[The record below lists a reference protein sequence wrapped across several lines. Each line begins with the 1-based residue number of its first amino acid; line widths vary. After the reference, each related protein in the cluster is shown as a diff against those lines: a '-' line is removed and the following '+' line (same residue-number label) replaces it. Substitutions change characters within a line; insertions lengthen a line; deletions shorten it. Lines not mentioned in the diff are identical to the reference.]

1 MIVAVAVLGLS
12 MIGTA
17 LGTQQAAPEPTTK
30 IIGTVPGSASPA
42 STPRPS
48 STNSPSA
55 ANQPQ
60 AGLTTTPVTKLAKK
74 SASAMKS
81 PTERLLI
88 ASRPVYLSIP
98 AIKVNT
104 AITTVGLTAQGVIDV
119 PKGKQINQAAW
130 YDQSPT
136 PGQFGASIIVGH
148 IDTDQGPSVFFELG
162 GLKPGNL
169 ISLKRADGRTGVF
182 IVDGLEDYPDRSKI
196 PPAQAYIGAVDRSE
210 LRLVTCANF
219 DNQTGH
225 YRGNIVVF
233 AHLKSAS
240 G

>member
-1 MIVAVAVLGLS
+1 MIAAVAVLGLS

-30 IIGTVPGSASPA
+30 IIGTVPGSASPT

-48 STNSPSA
+48 STDSPSA
-55 ANQPQ
+55 ADRPQ
-60 AGLTTTPVTKLAKK
+60 AGSTTTPKP
-74 SASAMKS
+74 ASAMKS
-81 PTERLLI
+81 STERLLI
-88 ASRPVYLSIP
+88 ASRPVHLSIP
-98 AIKVNT
+98 AIKVST
-104 AITTVGLTAQGVIDV
+104 GISTVGLTAQGVIDV

-148 IDTDQGPSVFFELG
+148 IDTEQGPSVFFELG

-169 ISLKRADGRTGVF
+169 ISLNRADGRTGVF

-196 PPAQAYIGAVDRSE
+196 PPAQAYIGAVDRPE
-210 LRLVTCANF
+210 LRLITCANF